1 MNYLIENAIKMIGD
15 ENLKLQPHLQVL
27 SMASLGMT
35 IDQQIDFKIDLSIGF
50 HKQKDTVRKKIQ

>member
-15 ENLKLQPHLQVL
+15 GNLKLQPHLQVL

-35 IDQQIDFKIDLSIGF
+35 IDQQIDIKIDLSIGF